1 MCRMVAGSGWG
12 EHDPRQPLGRPRDC
26 RTEKGRNKDRALRR
40 GLVTEV
46 KYWLR
51 GQRPTEEQLPSA
63 SPRGKPGSA
72 APEAGQF
79 IPDMLLPQDFKPRQ
93 QPATPHSL
101 RPAPATGGVRRLI
114 GRGTRCCVLIG
125 YTSPVLFRACS
136 GLHFVSIG
144 SRRLVQDG
152 VVIRDSLV
160 GCLIRASF
168 LPGEGRKLG
177 G

>member
-72 APEAGQF
+72 APEAGQLF
-79 IPDMLLPQDFKPRQ
+79 PTCSSRRISNHDNSQPLRTPSGLPQQ
-93 QPATPHSL
+93 QAASGVSLAAARAAASSLATRL
-101 RPAPATGGVRRLI
+101 RSSSALA
-114 GRGTRCCVLIG
+114 
-125 YTSPVLFRACS
+125 AA
-136 GLHFVSIG
+136 SIL
-144 SRRLVQDG
+144 SV
-152 VVIRDSLV
+152 
-160 GCLIRASF
+160 
-168 LPGEGRKLG
+168 
-177 G
+177 

>member
-1 MCRMVAGSGWG
+1 MAASGEAQGLQDRKGQEQRQGAGQRSGDG
-12 EHDPRQPLGRPRDC
+12 GKALAPRPEANSRAAALRQPAGEAR
-26 RTEKGRNKDRALRR
+26 RR
-40 GLVTEV
+40 GSRSRAV
-46 KYWLR
+46 
-51 GQRPTEEQLPSA
+51 
-63 SPRGKPGSA
+63 
-72 APEAGQF
+72 

-93 QPATPHSL
+93 EPATPHSL

-168 LPGEGRKLG
+168 LPGEGRRLG